1 MSFNPSKCNILRTRP
16 GSKTSL
22 QHFYTL
28 HGQILKE
35 VNTAKY
41 LRVLLMLS
49 NDLSWS
55 PYVDNTAHR
64 ANQKLGFIRRNLS
77 GSPITSKCLAYT
89 SLVRSGMEYAA
100 SIWDPVSI
108 GDIRKLEMVQRKA
121 ARWAKS
127 CFSQSASVTKML
139 QDLNILKWDMTWQ
152 TDGRISE
159 SLYFTK
165 STTKMWTLS
174 SVKLV

>member
-1 MSFNPSKCNILRTRP
+1 MSFNPSKCSILRTRP

-28 HGQILKE
+28 HGQILKK

-41 LRVLLMLS
+41 LGVLLS
-49 NDLSWS
+49 KDLSWS
-55 PYVDNTAHR
+55 PHVDSTAHR
-64 ANQKLGFIRRNLS
+64 ANQKLGFNRRNLR

-100 SIWDPVSI
+100 SIWDPVSKA
-108 GDIRKLEMVQRKA
+108 DIRKLEVVQRKA

-127 CFSQSASVTKML
+127 CFIQSASVTKIL
-139 QDLNILKWDMTWQ
+139 QDLKWDDLADRRKNIRLTL
-152 TDGRISE
+152 
-159 SLYFTK
+159 LYK
-165 STTKMWTLS
+165 ICKLS
-174 SVKLV
+174 SVKLF